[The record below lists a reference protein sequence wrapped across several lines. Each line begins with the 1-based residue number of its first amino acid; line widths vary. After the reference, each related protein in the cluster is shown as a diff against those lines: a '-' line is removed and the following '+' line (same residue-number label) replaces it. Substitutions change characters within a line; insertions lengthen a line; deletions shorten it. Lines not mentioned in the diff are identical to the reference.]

1 VRFAIMD
8 NDFDKFLES
17 LRLSLK
23 IPDYAYFDELDT
35 VIKKYSN
42 ANGLAA
48 AICAIVHTWCEEHN
62 TDPEE
67 FFNIM
72 ATIVSQQVAEEKE
85 GNYGA

>member
-1 VRFAIMD
+1 MD
-8 NDFDKFLES
+8 NDFDKFLENLMS
-17 LRLSLK
+17 SFM

-48 AICAIVHTWCEEHN
+48 AICAIVHTWCEEHG

-67 FFNIM
+67 FFNSM
-72 ATIVSQQVAEEKE
+72 ATVVSQQVAEERGE
-85 GNYGA
+85 

>member
-1 VRFAIMD
+1 MD

-17 LRLSLK
+17 LASAVM

-35 VIKKYSN
+35 VINKYSN

-48 AICAIVHTWCEEHN
+48 AICAIVHTWCEGHD

-67 FFNIM
+67 FFNSM
-72 ATIVSQQVAEEKE
+72 ATVVSQQVAEERGE
-85 GNYGA
+85 

>member
-1 VRFAIMD
+1 MD

-17 LRLSLK
+17 LMSAFA

-48 AICAIVHTWCEEHN
+48 AICAIVHTWCEEHD

-67 FFNIM
+67 FFNNM
-72 ATIVSQQVAEEKE
+72 ATVVSQQVAEERGE
-85 GNYGA
+85 

>member
-1 VRFAIMD
+1 MD

-17 LRLSLK
+17 LMSTFA

-35 VIKKYSN
+35 VIKKYSD

-48 AICAIVHTWCEEHN
+48 AICAIVHTWCEEHG

-67 FFNIM
+67 FFNNM
-72 ATIVSQQVAEEKE
+72 ATVVSQQVAEERGE
-85 GNYGA
+85 

>member
-1 VRFAIMD
+1 MD

-17 LRLSLK
+17 LMSAFA

-35 VIKKYSN
+35 VIKKYSD

-48 AICAIVHTWCEEHN
+48 AICAIVHTWCEEHG

-67 FFNIM
+67 FFNSM
-72 ATIVSQQVAEEKE
+72 ATVVSQQVAEER
-85 GNYGA
+85 GQ

>member
-1 VRFAIMD
+1 MD

-17 LRLSLK
+17 LMSSFM

-48 AICAIVHTWCEEHN
+48 AICAIVHTWCEEHD

-67 FFNIM
+67 FFNSM
-72 ATIVSQQVAEEKE
+72 ATVVSQQVVEERGE
-85 GNYGA
+85 

>member
-1 VRFAIMD
+1 MD
-8 NDFDKFLES
+8 NDFDKFLENLMS
-17 LRLSLK
+17 AFR

-35 VIKKYSN
+35 VIKKYSD

>member
-1 VRFAIMD
+1 MD
-8 NDFDKFLES
+8 NDFDKFLEN
-17 LRLSLK
+17 LRLSLN

-48 AICAIVHTWCEEHN
+48 AICAIVHTWCEEHD

-72 ATIVSQQVAEEKE
+72 ATIVSQQVAKEKE
-85 GNYGA
+85 SNYGA